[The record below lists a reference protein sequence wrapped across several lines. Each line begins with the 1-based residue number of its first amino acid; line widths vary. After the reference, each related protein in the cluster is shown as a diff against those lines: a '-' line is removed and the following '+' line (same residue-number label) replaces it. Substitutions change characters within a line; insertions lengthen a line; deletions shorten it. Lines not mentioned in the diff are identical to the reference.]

1 MEGDD
6 TMERNYD
13 KKIIAELTKKRDE
26 LKADIEEL
34 KNGLEYMK
42 LMDEIDTLKAEKSA
56 LIKDMTTYVEKA
68 NATDMSQDRKNMR
81 IKVVAMY

>member
-1 MEGDD
+1 
-6 TMERNYD
+6 MERNYD
-13 KKIIAELTKKRDE
+13 KKIIEELTKKIDE

-68 NATDMSQDRKNMR
+68 NSTDMSQDRKNMR

>member
-1 MEGDD
+1 
-6 TMERNYD
+6 MERNYD
-13 KKIIAELTKKRDE
+13 KKIIEELTKKRDE